1 VASNPQPSTL
11 NPQPSAF
18 NLRPKAAWFLAFTA
32 AFAALAGYVF
42 WGTWSLDF
50 APVMPDDTIVH
61 SMDYGDVF
69 DKEFRKFLTTGK
81 FIPSDILWG
90 GLLFSP
96 YFCQEL
102 KYAVAL
108 FCAGLGVAYYCR
120 GRGLSYL
127 ASYGAGL
134 LLAFCGYWASLYS
147 AGHGGWFIWMTF
159 GVFAFGLA
167 DRAVRK
173 NKLKNWL
180 LLGACVGWGGFY
192 QPDLWLLFTIFTAFY
207 FVWCCIR
214 ERKLPWKGALVS
226 LAAFLVIGTPSLIGA
241 VGAKESREQQIDMG
255 QTIQPGVAKDEAD
268 KRWIFVTNWSLPT
281 DETAEFFIPRINGDT
296 SCPMT
301 LSIGMRHGTGIK
313 PYTGALG
320 RPKDAKEGNYRQH
333 CLYVGWITCILAAL
347 GCIWGLKGL
356 RSLRGDKKL
365 SSTHYPL
372 SSTLYPL
379 PSDIPFFVGAAVLF
393 YLLSLG
399 RYCEPLYRCI
409 FALPIGDSIRC
420 PVKWHHL
427 TELALCILAA
437 YGIEGLRCL
446 RSLRGLRGTVI
457 LSAVVLFGAFDLA
470 RVDKVFCAPVDL
482 RQVRK
487 TNSSMQMSVLR
498 RQDFANP
505 QVAEMVKRGY
515 VVSLANY
522 LGNPD
527 LYLVE
532 MLTPRKPSVPRAP
545 LPPMTAVTWLGFLSI
560 LGTVAV
566 GAYAILA
573 SVRKTNCCAS

>member
-1 VASNPQPSTL
+1 VAFNAHASTL
-11 NPQPSAF
+11 NPQPSTF

-32 AFAALAGYVF
+32 AFAVLVGYVF
-42 WGTWSLDF
+42 WGAWSLDF
-50 APVMPDDTIVH
+50 APIMPDDTLDH
-61 SMDYGDVF
+61 SMNYGDHWANVLNAF
-69 DKEFRKFLTTGK
+69 WTKGR
-81 FIPSDILWG
+81 FIPSDLVWR
-90 GLLFSP
+90 GLLVSP

-102 KYAVAL
+102 KYASSL
-108 FCAGLGVAYYCR
+108 FLAGLGVAYYCR
-120 GRGLSYL
+120 GRGLSHL

-147 AGHGGWFIWMTF
+147 AGHGGWFVWMMY
-159 GVFAFGLA
+159 GVFAFGLV

-173 NKLKNWL
+173 DKLKNWL
-180 LLGACVGWGGFY
+180 LLGACVGLGGID
-192 QPDLWLLFTIFTAFY
+192 QPDLWLLFTIFTAAY

-214 ERKLPWKGALVS
+214 ERKLPWKGVVVS
-226 LAAFLVIGTPSLIGA
+226 AVVFFLIGLPSLISA
-241 VGAKESREQQIDMG
+241 VGAKEGREKQIESGD
-255 QTIQPGVAKDEAD
+255 TVQPGKAKDD
-268 KRWIFVTNWSLPT
+268 KDARWIFVTNWSLPT

-296 SCPMT
+296 SCPLT
-301 LSIGMRHGTGIK
+301 LSIGMRHGTGVK

-320 RPKDAKEGNYRQH
+320 RPKDAPSGNYRQH
-333 CLYVGWITCILAAL
+333 CLYVGWITCILAL
-347 GCIWGLKGL
+347 FGCVLGLKGL
-356 RSLRGDKKL
+356 KKQP
-365 SSTHYPL
+365 STLNPL

-379 PSDIPFFVGAAVLF
+379 SSDIPFFIGAAILF

-399 RYCEPLYRCI
+399 RNFEPLYRCV

-427 TELALCILAA
+427 TELSLCILAA
-437 YGIEGLRCL
+437 YGVE
-446 RSLRGLRGTVI
+446 SLRGLKCLKGLRGAVI
-457 LSAVVLFGAFDLA
+457 LSAVVLLGAFDVA

-487 TNSSMQMSVLR
+487 TNSNMQMSVLR

-532 MLTPRKPSVPRAP
+532 MLTPRKPSGPRKP
-545 LPPMTAVTWLGFLSI
+545 LPPMTTTTWLGFLSLCSTLAI
-560 LGTVAV
+560 GT
-566 GAYAILA
+566 YAAWSCL
-573 SVRKTNCCAS
+573 RKNP